1 MWRAIPVSLIVL
13 SSNLLVTRNSLE
25 VSEDDSGD
33 EGCCMLALRRNE
45 ELAMR
50 TRHRVF
56 LPLTLLVILAD
67 GPVVSDAGAASVTV
81 AFAGTVNPMLPNVPF
96 PATVRAGN
104 PILNT
109 SFFSYNTSSFSG
121 NSTTGMYTLN
131 GLSPLS
137 QSFMLNINTSPL
149 SPNKWSDGYLG
160 SPAAFTIKVT
170 GSTHPGATLDIHLST
185 YGGNGVIKPGAFVD
199 LFLTS
204 STYVGQALP
213 TSANIGQFFNNAAT
227 LTWDPPGGSAGP
239 SEGFTAAI
247 FDFVVVPEPSSL
259 TLALVAMGT
268 GTAGFLVSRRRPKVA
283 SETATAPC
291 DIDDSTQ

>member
-1 MWRAIPVSLIVL
+1 MVL
-13 SSNLLVTRNSLE
+13 SSNLPATRNSLE
-25 VSEDDSGD
+25 VSEDDGGD
-33 EGCCMLALRRNE
+33 EGCRMLALRRNE

-56 LPLTLLVILAD
+56 LQLPLLLFLVDAL
-67 GPVVSDAGAASVTV
+67 VVSDAGAASVTV

-131 GLSPLS
+131 GLNPLA
-137 QSFMLNINTSPL
+137 QGFTLNINTSPL
-149 SPNKWSDGYLG
+149 SPSKWSDGYLG

-170 GSTHPGATLDIHLST
+170 GSSSPGATLDIHLST

-204 STYVGQALP
+204 STYVGRALP

-227 LTWDPPGGSAGP
+227 LTWDPPGGSSGS

-247 FDFVVVPEPSSL
+247 FDFRVVPEPSSL
-259 TLALVAMGT
+259 ILALAAIGT
-268 GTAGFLVSRRRPKVA
+268 GTAGFLVRRRKA
-283 SETATAPC
+283 
-291 DIDDSTQ
+291 